1 MEQGLLY
8 LLAGYLSGSVLYAR
22 VFSGLLRRG
31 DVTEKSR
38 DGNPGTANAFLY
50 GGFWCGAL
58 TLVCELL
65 KGFLPVFLFTKRPP
79 APPLPGFF
87 SALIIAAP
95 VIGHVFPLF
104 FRFRGGKGIAVTF
117 GCLLGLWPQSTPF
130 WWFAA
135 FFSSFFHGSAD
146 MPALLPNYRYLSLH
160 GGSYLADRLL
170 RQSGRL
176 PGDRRGGD
184 RKASDQQG
192 ET

>member
-1 MEQGLLY
+1 MDMEQGLLY

-104 FRFRGGKGIAVTF
+104 FRFPEEKESQSPSAACWDCGLRARRSGGSP
-117 GCLLGLWPQSTPF
+117 L
-130 WWFAA
+130 
-135 FFSSFFHGSAD
+135 FFFFFPRFCGYA
-146 MPALLPNYRYLSLH
+146 RTITELSLPIF
-160 GGSYLADRLL
+160 AR
-170 RQSGRL
+170 RQLFG
-176 PGDRRGGD
+176 
-184 RKASDQQG
+184 
-192 ET
+192 

>member
-65 KGFLPVFLFTKRPP
+65 KGFCPCFFLQNDRLRHPFPGSSPP
-79 APPLPGFF
+79 SSLPLPLSDMCSPSF
-87 SALIIAAP
+87 SDSAEEKESQSPSAACWDC
-95 VIGHVFPLF
+95 GLRARRSGGSPLF
-104 FRFRGGKGIAVTF
+104 FFFFPRFCGYARTITE
-117 GCLLGLWPQSTPF
+117 
-130 WWFAA
+130 
-135 FFSSFFHGSAD
+135 
-146 MPALLPNYRYLSLH
+146 LSLPIF
-160 GGSYLADRLL
+160 AR
-170 RQSGRL
+170 RQLFG
-176 PGDRRGGD
+176 
-184 RKASDQQG
+184 
-192 ET
+192 